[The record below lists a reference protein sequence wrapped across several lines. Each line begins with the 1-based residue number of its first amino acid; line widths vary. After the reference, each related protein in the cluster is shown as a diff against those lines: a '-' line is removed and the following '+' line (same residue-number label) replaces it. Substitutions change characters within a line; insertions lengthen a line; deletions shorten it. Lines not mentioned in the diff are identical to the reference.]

1 METITTNLIK
11 VHVISEEICQGI
23 GIGRSTV
30 ITCTFKKGIGKPV
43 FVYATDYEGAKREG
57 LAYYKKNSGYVETV
71 DLYST
76 VENTIECVELIED

>member
-1 METITTNLIK
+1 MNNNTKKSYFE
-11 VHVISEEICQGI
+11 V
-23 GIGRSTV
+23 
-30 ITCTFKKGIGKPV
+30 TFKKGIGKPV